1 MSAKDLARTRAG
13 IQNWGKVLKNE
24 ISKQAKIAA
33 DAANEAATL
42 WQRGWQNDVN
52 RVLRD
57 FQENVVDKQLDSF
70 DRETQAGLKA
80 IQARYAA
87 QTPEEKALADFE
99 AKRAAADEASK
110 KSDLAAQIADVQSQ
124 LDSLGGAA
132 TDAGTAVNGTLIDIA
147 TGARTALTAAAD
159 GAASAA
165 TDLVAQRK
173 DLLKQLADLNDQAAQ
188 LELDDQE
195 RALQAAADASRTAA
209 DDKES
214 AEETAYQ
221 DDRDRQRQALQDR
234 LDDQRTAL
242 EQDLEDWDTWIETK
256 KKSYAEFLKW
266 LSDHGLST
274 AGIGDPATTTRGSG
288 ESTTETPARIPFTR
302 IGAIGFAH
310 GGKVPGNFIGQSRR
324 ATYNGWVSW
333 QPPTTSASSASTTP
347 SSTAPTS
354 SASPPSTPPSAAPTT
369 TSARRSPAGRSN
381 EAAATTSTPCSPAK
395 PPSTSATPTA
405 SSTPTTPPSP
415 LYGQLED
422 RLHPVKLTATYNGV
436 TYGRFYGWVRRF
448 HWEPQGRR
456 GITQLECVDLFY
468 WLDRA
473 NPVIAPTGPTTT
485 GAAIGKIL
493 DAIGATDAGMRD
505 LDTGDTIPD
514 FFADGTKTGARADPG
529 PPRGRARRLLH
540 RRHRQSHLPV
550 AARPGSRRRAR
561 TRSSTRSRTP
571 PPASTGTKPTT
582 GHRQRV
588 DATGPS
594 STPRSR
600 STRVVAKVGYNDIP
614 TIQTTYLSSNAQAD
628 ASPPGS
634 SPRTRAR
641 SRRCATS
648 RSTTATDDLLT
659 QILTRELVDRI
670 TVTAGR
676 GNTSGDFHIDSLTET
691 IDGKTGRHTANWLL
705 SKASP
710 VQPCRSSTSRPS
722 TPATSSTGSPPP
734 CYTAGSSAGHRS
746 GSRGHR
752 SRTAP
757 SSCRTAAT
765 RTRRCG
771 GRASSR
777 GWAGR
782 RERRC
787 QHPPGLARTASV
799 P

>member
-1 MSAKDLARTRAG
+1 MSAKDLATTRAG

-159 GAASAA
+159 GAASSA

-221 DDRDRQRQALQDR
+221 DDRAPRNGRRSRIA
-234 LDDQRTAL
+234 
-242 EQDLEDWDTWIETK
+242 
-256 KKSYAEFLKW
+256 S
-266 LSDHGLST
+266 
-274 AGIGDPATTTRGSG
+274 TTRGPPSSRTSRTG
-288 ESTTETPARIPFTR
+288 TPGSRRRRRATR
-302 IGAIGFAH
+302 
-310 GGKVPGNFIGQSRR
+310 KSRLR

-333 QPPTTSASSASTTP
+333 RHLQLLPTTSASSASTTRLFDGTDVFGV
-347 SSTAPTS
+347 S
-354 SASPPSTPPSAAPTT
+354 PSTPPSAAPTT
-369 TSARRSPAGRSN
+369 TSAQRSPAGRSN
-381 EAAATTSTPCSPAK
+381 EAAPTTSTPCSPAK
-395 PPSTSATPTA
+395 RDHRHPRPDGLFNPDNAT
-405 SSTPTTPPSP
+405 SP

-456 GITQLECVDLFY
+456 GITRLECVDLFY

-473 NPVIAPTGPTTT
+473 NPSSPRPGRRRP

-493 DAIGATDAGMRD
+493 DAIGATDMQGCATSTPATRSP
-505 LDTGDTIPD
+505 TSR
-514 FFADGTKTGARADPG
+514 ADGTKTGLELIQGSSRPSAASSSSPAPAKPPTGPARPADEDELAHVRRQVRERR
-529 PPRGRARRLLH
+529 PRRRLGPGLRPH
-540 RRHRQSHLPV
+540 HRPTRRRHRH
-550 AARPGSRRRAR
+550 RPL
-561 TRSSTRSRTP
+561 
-571 PPASTGTKPTT
+571 
-582 GHRQRV
+582 HRDRV
-588 DATGPS
+588 
-594 STPRSR
+594 RLV
-600 STRVVAKVGYNDIP
+600 VVAKVGYNDMP

-628 ASPPGS
+628 NLAAWILSQNVPEAADARLHDRQ
-634 SPRTRAR
+634 PR
-641 SRRCATS
+641 
-648 RSTTATDDLLT
+648 DDLLT
-659 QILTRELVDRI
+659 QILTASSSTGSPSPPAAATPAATSTSTRSPRRS
-670 TVTAGR
+670 TARPAGTPR
-676 GNTSGDFHIDSLTET
+676 
-691 IDGKTGRHTANWLL
+691 TGCSRKRPRSW
-705 SKASP
+705 
-710 VQPCRSSTSRPS
+710 PCRSSTSRPS
-722 TPATSSTGSPPP
+722 TPATSS
-734 CYTAGSSAGHRS
+734 R
-746 GSRGHR
+746 
-752 SRTAP
+752 
-757 SSCRTAAT
+757 
-765 RTRRCG
+765 
-771 GRASSR
+771 
-777 GWAGR
+777 
-782 RERRC
+782 
-787 QHPPGLARTASV
+787 
-799 P
+799 